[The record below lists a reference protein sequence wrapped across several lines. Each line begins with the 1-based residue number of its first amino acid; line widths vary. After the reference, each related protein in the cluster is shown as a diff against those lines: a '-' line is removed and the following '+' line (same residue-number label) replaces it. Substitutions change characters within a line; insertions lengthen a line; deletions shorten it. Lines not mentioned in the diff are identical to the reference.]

1 MQVSKNLQTDENIKR
16 MAAAAFGDKEVSKIT
31 ELTEG
36 MCNVAY
42 RVEFADG
49 EVSILKIAS
58 SSKETLMSHE
68 VNLMEA
74 EVNAMK
80 LVYESG
86 VVKLAKVQYYDTSR
100 TLCTGDYFFME
111 ALPGNSLSSVKES
124 LSQEVVDK
132 INYDTGVIS
141 RKLTEIKGKSFG
153 LLADHEHSFDNM
165 YDYIYMLI
173 KNVFSD
179 AAKKQVETGLTGEEV
194 LEKLALDKACF
205 EEVTA
210 PTLVHWD
217 MWDGNIFVKDG
228 EITGIIDWERAN
240 WSDPY
245 MDDRFRKHSRTD
257 EFLKGY
263 GVTEFSR
270 EEIRRIYW
278 YDVLLYL
285 IMVTEGE
292 YRGFEDDGQYRW
304 AKEQLLQTWKEMNA

>member
-1 MQVSKNLQTDENIKR
+1 MQISKNLQTDESIKR
-16 MAAAAFGDKEVSKIT
+16 MAKAAFGNKEVSKIT

-36 MCNVAY
+36 MCNAAY

-86 VVKLAKVQYYDTSR
+86 LVKLAKVQYYDTSR
-100 TLCTGDYFFME
+100 TLCSGDYFFME
-111 ALPGNSLSSVKES
+111 ALPGNSLSSVKEN
-124 LSQEVVDK
+124 LSQEVIDK

-141 RKLTEIKGKSFG
+141 RKLTGIKGTSFG
-153 LLADHEHSFDNM
+153 LLADHEHRFDNM

-179 AAKKQVETGLTGEEV
+179 VAKKQVETGLMGEEV

-205 EEVTA
+205 EEVTE

-228 EITGIIDWERAN
+228 EIIGILDWERAN
-240 WSDPY
+240 W
-245 MDDRFRKHSRTD
+245 
-257 EFLKGY
+257 
-263 GVTEFSR
+263 
-270 EEIRRIYW
+270 
-278 YDVLLYL
+278 
-285 IMVTEGE
+285 
-292 YRGFEDDGQYRW
+292 
-304 AKEQLLQTWKEMNA
+304 

>member
-1 MQVSKNLQTDENIKR
+1 MQISKNLQTDENIKR
-16 MAAAAFGDKEVSKIT
+16 MVQKAFGDKEVSKIT

-36 MCNVAY
+36 MCNAAY

-86 VVKLAKVQYYDTSR
+86 LVKLAQVQYYDTSR

-111 ALPGNSLSSVKES
+111 ALPGNSLSSIKES
-124 LSQEVVDK
+124 LSQEVIHK

-141 RKLTEIKGKSFG
+141 RKLTGIKGKSFG
-153 LLADHEHSFDNM
+153 LLADYEHSFNNM

-179 AAKKQVETGLTGEEV
+179 AAKKQVETGLVGEEV
-194 LEKLALDKACF
+194 LEKLALDKMCF
-205 EEVTA
+205 EEVTE

-245 MDDRFRKHSRTD
+245 MDDRFRRHTRTK
-257 EFLKGY
+257 EFLDGY
-263 GVTEFSR
+263 GVAEFSR
-270 EEIRRIYW
+270 EEMHRIYW

-285 IMVTEGE
+285 IMVTEGK

-304 AKEQLLQTWKEMNA
+304 AKEQLLQTWEEMQ